1 MRKPKI
7 SNEDKVELQELFHQM
22 TLKQIMDYTKYF
34 APVPIVKETIQV
46 GVKSSDKVYLQV
58 WGKNIDEIRKS
69 VERYMRV
76 AAIL

>member
-1 MRKPKI
+1 MPK
-7 SNEDKVELQELFHQM
+7 SKVSSQDKIKLQELFRQM
-22 TLKQIMDYTKYF
+22 TLKEIMDYTKYF

-46 GVKSSDKVYLQV
+46 GVKSSDRVYLQV
-58 WGKNIDEIRKS
+58 WGKSVGDIKAS

>member
-76 AAIL
+76 AVIL